1 MAYKASVV
9 SVGTTAAELFTSG
22 PAPAYD
28 VLVYSTVALYVGP
41 TSSVT
46 TSTGY
51 LVPATS
57 TVQIPATGAE
67 NDSLYGIAATSG
79 TAYVLQIQ

>member
-1 MAYKASVV
+1 VV

-22 PAPAYD
+22 PVPAYD

-41 TSSVT
+41 TSSVS

-51 LVPATS
+51 LIPATT
-57 TVQIPATGAE
+57 TVEIPATGAE
-67 NDSLYGIAATSG
+67 NDSLYGIASSSG

>member
-28 VLVYSTVALYVGP
+28 VLVYSTVQIFVGP

-51 LVPATS
+51 LVPATT
-57 TVQIPATGAE
+57 TVQIPTTGAE
-67 NDSLYGIAATSG
+67 NDALYAIASSSG

>member
-1 MAYKASVV
+1 MAYNASQVA
-9 SVGTTAAELFTSG
+9 VGTTAEQLFTSG

-41 TSSVT
+41 TPAVT
-46 TSTGY
+46 SSTGY
-51 LVPATS
+51 LIPAS
-57 TVQIPATGAE
+57 TPVSIPATGSE
-67 NDSLYGIAATSG
+67 DDVLYGIAASSG

>member
-1 MAYKASVV
+1 MAYKAAQVA
-9 SVGTTAAELFTSG
+9 VGTTAAALFTSG
-22 PAPAYD
+22 PAPAFD

-51 LVPATS
+51 LVPAT
-57 TVQIPATGAE
+57 TGVQIPSTGAE
-67 NDSLYGIAATSG
+67 NDVLYGVAATSG
-79 TAYVLQIQ
+79 TAYVLQVQ